1 MTGAIVKVEPI
12 TKGEDLAHAKSQK
25 AAMDRAKVKL
35 AKRLSSVGAGL
46 TFAVP
51 LDFETVDDR
60 RSLGSYAQLGS
71 IHGNEG
77 K

>member
-1 MTGAIVKVEPI
+1 MTSPRE
-12 TKGEDLAHAKSQK
+12 TKRPSG
-25 AAMDRAKVKL
+25 
-35 AKRLSSVGAGL
+35 VGAGL

-60 RSLGSYAQLGS
+60 RSWGSYAQLGS
-71 IHGNEG
+71 IHVNEG